1 MKVLIVDDEQ
11 PARARLKQLLEDEP
25 AYEFAGEAENGSDA
39 VRLAAKVQPDIVLLD
54 IRMPGLDGIE
64 TARHLNALDYPP
76 AIVFATAYDEY
87 AMDAFDAR
95 AVGYVLKPVRR
106 SRLTAALEQAS
117 RLAPST
123 LTSVASQAK
132 LPVTRRHV
140 CAHAHGELRLIP
152 IAEIHCF
159 RADQKYVTVDHEN
172 GHDLIDEP
180 LKALA
185 DEFSDDFVVT
195 DNLTVPGKAIYYI
208 FGVDEAGSRY
218 WIPWP
223 RRTHFAQADCYQG
236 VAARGT
242 VVDAPGIGP
251 YLEVCP
257 DECWWGLSYFDN
269 SFPMDQDPPPI
280 GAVVDIYG
288 EIISGMEGP
297 YIDADLWLYSGIGC
311 TVVGTDDLNWG
322 SLKAQYR

>member
-11 PARARLKQLLEDEP
+11 PARARLRQLLEDEP
-25 AYEFAGEAENGSDA
+25 AYEVAGEAENGSDA
-39 VRLAAKVQPDIVLLD
+39 LRLAAEVQPDIVLLD

-64 TARHLNALDYPP
+64 TAHHLNAMENPP

-87 AMDAFDAR
+87 AIDAFDAR

-123 LTSVASQAK
+123 LTSVASQAN

-140 CAHAHGELRLIP
+140 CARAHGELRLIP
-152 IAEIHCF
+152 LAEIHCF

-185 DEFSDDFVVT
+185 DEFSDDFVRIHRSALVAVRFVDRIERT
-195 DNLTVPGKAIYYI
+195 ADGKSLI
-208 FGVDEAGSRY
+208 VLR
-218 WIPWP
+218 
-223 RRTHFAQADCYQG
+223 
-236 VAARGT
+236 
-242 VVDAPGIGP
+242 
-251 YLEVCP
+251 
-257 DECWWGLSYFDN
+257 DN
-269 SFPMDQDPPPI
+269 SQVEDK
-280 GAVVDIYG
+280 
-288 EIISGMEGP
+288 ELIISRRHLAE
-297 YIDADLWLYSGIGC
+297 
-311 TVVGTDDLNWG
+311 VRRR
-322 SLKAQYR
+322 LKGN